1 MHTITIQQ
9 NGAGK
14 FDVLING
21 FGYRI
26 RRNLTA
32 EKAAE
37 RASDIKAEFVAM
49 KQRATIE
56 NLA

>member
-9 NGAGK
+9 NGTGT
-14 FDVLING
+14 FDVLIND
-21 FGYRI
+21 FSYRI
-26 RRNLTA
+26 HRNLTA

-37 RASDIKAEFVAM
+37 RASDIKAEFAAM

>member
-14 FDVLING
+14 FDAPING

-26 RRNLTA
+26 HRNRTA
-32 EKAAE
+32 EKATE
-37 RASDIKAEFVAM
+37 RVSDIKAEFVAM
-49 KQRATIE
+49 EQRATI
-56 NLA
+56 

>member
-21 FGYRI
+21 FSYRI
-26 RRNLTA
+26 HRNLTA

-37 RASDIKAEFVAM
+37 QVSDIKAELM
-49 KQRATIE
+49 SMNQRVTIE
-56 NLA
+56 NLM